1 MDAAQK
7 VGDAIRC
14 ARRGVR
20 MSQREYA
27 QQLGINPSR
36 LARLEINAG
45 RQPLEIVA
53 LVLQKSGFELSVQ
66 PAVDSG
72 PGSRGSPGS
81 PDSPGSPG
89 SPDEADAYEPSRPLG
104 MFDAAGRHLP
114 AHCEPYRLSTPH
126 SWWFVRNGGWVTRA
140 AQPTWSYECPAR
152 SNPTW
157 WVNTARSNVDTA
169 WPETDRPSDVD
180 VADQS

>member
-1 MDAAQK
+1 MDAAQE
-7 VGDAIRC
+7 VGDAIRS
-14 ARRGVR
+14 ARRRVR

-27 QQLGINPSR
+27 QHLGINPSR

-45 RQPLEIVA
+45 RQPLETVA
-53 LVLQKSGFELSVQ
+53 LVLQQSGFELSLR
-66 PAVDSG
+66 PAVDTG
-72 PGSRGSPGS
+72 
-81 PDSPGSPG
+81 PGSPG
-89 SPDEADAYEPSRPLG
+89 DADACEPSTPLG

-140 AQPTWSYECPAR
+140 AQPTWSYVCPAR

-157 WVNTARSNVDTA
+157 WVNTARSNLNTA
-169 WPETDRPSDVD
+169 WSITDRPSDVD
-180 VADQS
+180 VADQP